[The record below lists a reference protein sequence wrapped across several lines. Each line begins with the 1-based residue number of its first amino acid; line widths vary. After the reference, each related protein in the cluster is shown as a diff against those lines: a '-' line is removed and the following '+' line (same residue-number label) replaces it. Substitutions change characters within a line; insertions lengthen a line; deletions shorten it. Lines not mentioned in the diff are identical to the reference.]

1 MKTVYLIARLFIA
14 IFLIQTLFYKFTG
27 HEDSVYIF
35 STLGAEPV
43 GRIGS
48 GVIELIASILLLV
61 PRTVWI
67 GALLAAGT
75 MAGAIMAHLF
85 VIGIEVQG
93 DGGTLFYVAIVIFV
107 LSLFLLYRD
116 RKKVPILS
124 KF

>member
-48 GVIELIASILLLV
+48 GIIELIASILLLV
-61 PRTVWI
+61 PRTVWV

-75 MAGAIMAHLF
+75 MAGAILAHLF

>member
-48 GVIELIASILLLV
+48 GIIELIASILLLV
-61 PRTVWI
+61 PRTVCV

>member
-35 STLGAEPV
+35 SALGAEPV

-48 GVIELIASILLLV
+48 GIIELIASILLLV
-61 PRTVWI
+61 PRTVWV